1 MEAARGCREG
11 SGQETGKRPI
21 PAPPGKQGRL
31 HSWGKG
37 RDLRKAGNLA
47 PSRETSEQE
56 EEEKGGDHT
65 GGWGW
70 EAARKGAAPR
80 WLL

>member
-1 MEAARGCREG
+1 M
-11 SGQETGKRPI
+11 
-21 PAPPGKQGRL
+21 
-31 HSWGKG
+31 
-37 RDLRKAGNLA
+37 RKAGNLA
-47 PSRETSEQE
+47 PSPETSEQE